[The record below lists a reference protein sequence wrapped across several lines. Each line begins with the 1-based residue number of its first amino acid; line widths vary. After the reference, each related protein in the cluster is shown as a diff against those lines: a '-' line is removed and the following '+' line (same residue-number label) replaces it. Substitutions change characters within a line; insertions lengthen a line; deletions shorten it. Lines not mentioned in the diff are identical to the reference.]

1 MSLARG
7 AIVFCLFFAVQPNL
21 AESDDASEAYKAV
34 DSLQTKDE
42 FDGEFLEVLGSI
54 EAEEDEW
61 FEIFLSTIDEAE
73 EECITQS
80 DYE

>member
-1 MSLARG
+1 MLLARG
-7 AIVFCLFFAVQPNL
+7 AVVFCLFFAVQPNL
-21 AESDDASEAYKAV
+21 AVSDDASEAV
-34 DSLQTKDE
+34 DSLQTKDIL
-42 FDGEFLEVLGSI
+42 DAGFLEVLGSI

-73 EECITQS
+73 EEYITQS